1 MDKRSDGLAEER
13 ALGFM
18 ALFYSAV
25 LLAGFVI
32 GLYGFFSLLWMAGS
46 LVERNSHIAGS
57 II

>member
-1 MDKRSDGLAEER
+1 MKKQSDSLVEVR
-13 ALGFM
+13 VLGFA

-25 LLAGFVI
+25 LLVGFVI

-57 II
+57 LF

>member
-1 MDKRSDGLAEER
+1 MDKQNDSLAEER
-13 ALGFM
+13 ALGFV
-18 ALFYSAV
+18 ALFYYVV

-57 II
+57 LF

>member
-1 MDKRSDGLAEER
+1 MEKQSDSLAEER
-13 ALGFM
+13 VLGFA

-25 LLAGFVI
+25 LLVGFVI

-57 II
+57 LF

>member
-1 MDKRSDGLAEER
+1 MEKQSDSLSEER
-13 ALGFM
+13 VLGFA

-25 LLAGFVI
+25 LLIGFVI

-57 II
+57 LF